1 MTGAISWAPLLP
13 LPVIALFGAIGLG
26 LVLVSLARRAR
37 GAVLRASILTLL
49 LLALLGPTLVGEKSQ
64 TQNDIAVAL
73 IDKSPSQR
81 TGDREDRAKQALAE
95 LETAIASQD
104 DLELRI
110 VEVPGAGAD
119 GSEGTR
125 MVGALEKAAATVPA
139 GRFAGAVMI
148 SDGQIHDGPEILSDD
163 GVGGPVHLL
172 LTGKPNEQDRR
183 VLVESIPSYGI
194 VGKEITLTYRIED
207 NPRSRETTNTP
218 EAVSVTI
225 RRDGEEIAKESASIN
240 TTNETTILLEHAGPT
255 IVELEVEALRGE
267 LSQINNRAVV
277 AVNGVRD
284 RLRVLLVS
292 GQPHLGERT
301 WRNLFKSD
309 PAVDLVHFTILRPPD
324 KDDFTPLRELALIA
338 FPTQELFEKRID
350 EFDLIV
356 FDRYVVRFVLP
367 PIYFENITNYVREG
381 GAVLFAVGPE
391 FAGVRSLAD
400 TPLADLMPARPTG
413 EVIETEFRPRQTET
427 GRRHPVT
434 AALPASSASADVEP
448 AWGRWFRQ
456 IEGNAESGST
466 LLEGP
471 DGLPLLVLDRV
482 GEGRVAQMMSDHI
495 WLWARG
501 YDGGGPHAEVIRRV
515 AHWLM
520 KEPDL
525 EEEALRAVTQE
536 GKLLIERRS
545 LDPTTRSVEVTTPS
559 DKQVTVE
566 LPAVKDGRFEA
577 SVTVEEP
584 GLYRISDGQ
593 QGTMAAVGALNALEF
608 ADLRATADPLAP
620 LIRATGGGAFWIED
634 GIPDIRRILPGRDT
648 AGRNWLGLRRNGAEL
663 VTGITQTPLLPWW
676 LFLPL
681 GLGLL
686 GLAWWREGR

>member
-1 MTGAISWAPLLP
+1 MTTAIAWSPLLP
-13 LPVIALFGAIGLG
+13 WPVIGILGASGLAL
-26 LVLVSLARRAR
+26 LVFALLRRAR
-37 GAVLRASILTLL
+37 GVVLRGITLAL
-49 LLALLGPTLVGEKSQ
+49 LIAALLGPRLIDEQSQ
-64 TQNDIAVAL
+64 GQNDIAVAL
-73 IDKSPSQR
+73 VDISPSQR
-81 TGDREDRAKQALAE
+81 TGDRRGQAKQALDQLTAE
-95 LETAIASQD
+95 IAD
-104 DLELRI
+104 HPDLDLRI
-110 VEVPGAGAD
+110 VEVPGSGAD

-125 MVGALEKAAATVPA
+125 MVEALEKAVASVPA
-139 GRFAGAVMI
+139 GRFAGAVLI
-148 SDGQIHDGPEILSDD
+148 SDGQVHDVPDAISEETDVGPF
-163 GVGGPVHLL
+163 HLL
-172 LTGKPNEQDRR
+172 LTGQPDEKDRR
-183 VLVESIPSYGI
+183 VIVESVPSYGI
-194 VGKEITLTYRIED
+194 VGKEIAVAYRIED
-207 NPRSRETTNTP
+207 NPRPDGTAAPAT
-218 EAVSVTI
+218 VTI
-225 RRDGEEIAKESASIN
+225 RRNGEVLTTQSAPVGAMQEARIA
-240 TTNETTILLEHAGPT
+240 LDHAGPT
-255 IVELEVEALRGE
+255 IVELEVEPLRGE
-267 LSQINNRAVV
+267 LSEVNNRAVV

-367 PIYFENITNYVREG
+367 PVYFENITKYVRDG
-381 GAVLFAVGPE
+381 GAVLFALGPE

-400 TPLADLMPARPTG
+400 TPLVDVMPVLPTG
-413 EVIETEFRPRQTET
+413 QVIESAFRPRQTET

-434 AALPASSASADVEP
+434 AALPAASTSPDVDP

-456 IEGNAESGST
+456 IEGTAESGRT

-471 DGLPLLVLDRV
+471 EGLPLLTLDRV
-482 GEGRVAQMMSDHI
+482 GEGRIAQVMSDHI

-501 YDGGGPHAEVIRRV
+501 FDGGGPHAEVIRRL

-525 EEEALRAVTQE
+525 EEEALHAATEDGQ
-536 GKLLIERRS
+536 LAISRRS
-545 LDPTTRSVEVTTPS
+545 LDPGPVAVTVTTPS
-559 DKQVTVE
+559 GNQVPVD
-566 LPAVKDGRFEA
+566 LPTAENGLARTTIA
-577 SVTVEEP
+577 VEEP
-584 GLYRISDGQ
+584 GLYRVDDG
-593 QGTMAAVGALNALEF
+593 TRTVMAAVGALNAQEL
-608 ADLRATADPLAP
+608 ADLRATDTHLRP
-620 LIRATGGGAFWIED
+620 LIQATGGGMFWVAD
-634 GIPDIRRILPGRDT
+634 GIPDLRRTLPGRDT

-663 VTGITQTPLLPWW
+663 VTGITQIPLLPWW
-676 LFLPL
+676 LMLPA